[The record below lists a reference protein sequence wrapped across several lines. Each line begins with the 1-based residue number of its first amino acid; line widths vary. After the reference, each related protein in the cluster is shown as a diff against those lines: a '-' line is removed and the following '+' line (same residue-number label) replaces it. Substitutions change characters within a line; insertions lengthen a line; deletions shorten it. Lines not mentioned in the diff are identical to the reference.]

1 MSKLQVDDIVNKDDT
16 GSVGFSRGVVVT
28 GVMTATSFSGTVSS
42 STGSFSGDVD
52 IADKI
57 VHTGD
62 TNTAIR
68 FPAADTFTVETAG
81 SERVRVTSA
90 GLVGIGTDN
99 PGDELDIQNNGAS
112 FINIKNN
119 TDSGRL
125 VLGSNT
131 SANQIKSADSGNG
144 ARALQIFT
152 GTTTTNGINIDT
164 SGRVGLGTDSPGDFN
179 ASGDNFVVSGTG
191 NVGMTLASLDSGS
204 NTIYFADATT
214 GTGEYI
220 GFIEYI
226 HSSNAMRFTT
236 SASEAMRVDSSG
248 RLLIGATSA
257 RSAGDVTAPLQIEGT
272 GYQTSSL
279 NLISNAGASAGN
291 VAHITLAKSRGTS
304 DGSSTAVA
312 SGDNLGSIQWAGA
325 DGTDL
330 NSTAALISAAV
341 DTTPGS
347 NDMPGRLE
355 FSTTADGASSPTLR
369 MSIDSSGQVFMGSSS
384 STFNVIAN
392 KYNQAALHLSG
403 GGGGSANIDLHGS
416 NHSSDAKV
424 ITFDTNSAER
434 MRILSDGRL
443 LVGTA
448 SALSD
453 GLICFKGTFSSNR
466 GLVLESSESSGEMI
480 RFNTSSGN
488 AGKIDSNGTSTTY
501 GTSSDYRLKENIVD
515 LDGAID
521 RVKQLAPKRFNFIA
535 DAETTVDGFLAHE
548 AQTVVPEAITGTHNG
563 VEVWKEGAELPDGVS
578 VGDNKLDEDGNTI
591 PDYQCIDQSKLVP
604 LLTAALKEA
613 IAEIETLKTKVA
625 ALEG

>member
-1 MSKLQVDDIVNKDDT
+1 
-16 GSVGFSRGVVVT
+16 
-28 GVMTATSFSGTVSS
+28 
-42 STGSFSGDVD
+42 
-52 IADKI
+52 
-57 VHTGD
+57 
-62 TNTAIR
+62 
-68 FPAADTFTVETAG
+68 
-81 SERVRVTSA
+81 
-90 GLVGIGTDN
+90 
-99 PGDELDIQNNGAS
+99 
-112 FINIKNN
+112 
-119 TDSGRL
+119 
-125 VLGSNT
+125 
-131 SANQIKSADSGNG
+131 
-144 ARALQIFT
+144 
-152 GTTTTNGINIDT
+152 
-164 SGRVGLGTDSPGDFN
+164 
-179 ASGDNFVVSGTG
+179 
-191 NVGMTLASLDSGS
+191 
-204 NTIYFADATT
+204 
-214 GTGEYI
+214 I

-466 GLVLESSESSGEMI
+466 GLVLES
-480 RFNTSSGN
+480 
-488 AGKIDSNGTSTTY
+488 
-501 GTSSDYRLKENIVD
+501 
-515 LDGAID
+515 
-521 RVKQLAPKRFNFIA
+521 
-535 DAETTVDGFLAHE
+535 
-548 AQTVVPEAITGTHNG
+548 
-563 VEVWKEGAELPDGVS
+563 
-578 VGDNKLDEDGNTI
+578 
-591 PDYQCIDQSKLVP
+591 
-604 LLTAALKEA
+604 
-613 IAEIETLKTKVA
+613 
-625 ALEG
+625 